1 MNLADYVALLPSGT
15 RGLQRFSGLFSAVLK
30 QAVELQ
36 ALVSEMETGFSL
48 GSAVGVQL
56 EMIGESFGIG
66 RPLNMTDTDYR
77 TLIQNTLKLWR
88 WDGTNETAREA
99 GVTPS

>member
-15 RGLQRFSGLFSAVLK
+15 RGLQRFSGLFSAVSK

-56 EMIGESFGIG
+56 EMIGESFGIE